1 MHYKKLN
8 KIKVAHLSYGDG
20 HGGAQKAA
28 LRIHLSLK
36 KLNNIFSN
44 LYVIDKKTK
53 YSKTFKKNSNIFF
66 KFQRIIIEKIV
77 NLPKLFFFTNLMTSS
92 SSIYNNGW
100 DKFFNSS
107 NFDIINL
114 HWINRETISIEEIGR
129 INKPLVWSLHDM
141 WAFCGG
147 ENISENKR
155 YIYGY
160 NKKNMP
166 INERGFDFNRW
177 LWNRKLK
184 NWKNNINL
192 VVPSKW
198 LFKCVKS
205 SKLMKNFNTVIIPY
219 PIKKDLWGIM
229 DKNKCKKI
237 LNLNTKSDYIL
248 IVMTYAED
256 GWKGGDLFLKGLK
269 YLKEIKYNNF
279 EIILVGNP
287 SINYKTNLSSC
298 GFKVHDY
305 GYVENLQK
313 LKIIYNASDLIVVPS
328 RYDNLP
334 MVASEA
340 SLCGVPV
347 VAFNVCGL
355 KDLVVHKRT
364 GWLAQPFDVKDLV
377 KGIIY
382 ILNNV
387 KIKKKMSYFSRL
399 NALRKYNEKRIAKEY
414 MEFYHNILKKNS
426 SFGQ

>member
-1 MHYKKLN
+1 MHYRKLN

-28 LRIHLSLK
+28 LGIHLSLK
-36 KLNNIFSN
+36 KLNNIFSS
-44 LYVIDKKTK
+44 LYVIKKKTK
-53 YSKTFKKNSNIFF
+53 YSKTFKRNFNIFF

-92 SSIYNNGW
+92 SSIYNSGW

-192 VVPSKW
+192 VVPSRW

-205 SKLMKNFNTVIIPY
+205 SKLMKNFNTAIIPY

-229 DKNKCKKI
+229 DKNRSKKI
-237 LNLNTKSDYIL
+237 LNLNIKLDYIL
-248 IVMTYAED
+248 IVMSYGES
-256 GWKGGDLFLKGLK
+256 GWKGGDLFLNTLN
-269 YLKEIKYNNF
+269 YLKKIKFKNF
-279 EIILVGNP
+279 KIILLGNP
-287 SINYKTNLSSC
+287 NKEFKLNLKSY
-298 GFKVHDY
+298 GFEVHDY
-305 GYVENLQK
+305 GYVDDIQK
-313 LKIIYNASDLIVVPS
+313 QKTIYNACELVVIPS

-334 MVASEA
+334 MVGIEA
-340 SLCGVPV
+340 SFCGLPI

-355 KDLVVHKRT
+355 KDLVIHKKT
-364 GWLAQPFDVKDLV
+364 GWLAKPFNIKDLAN
-377 KGIIY
+377 GIIY
-382 ILNNV
+382 ILNNNKNK
-387 KIKKKMSYFSRL
+387 KIMKNISRL
-399 NALRKYNEKRIAKEY
+399 KAIEKYDEDKIAKKY
-414 MEFYHNILKKNS
+414 MKFYSKILKS
-426 SFGQ
+426 S